1 MSSIVKVSK
10 EQPIPVHRSLRFK
23 FAVAVTFLTATLLLG
38 NAALL
43 IYNRINDLRQQIH
56 QSAINYALLTPDA
69 IIASYQK
76 YSNTEVNM
84 FREDVSS
91 LMRRDSNVE
100 RIMVFN
106 SDGGLLFDSADDALD
121 KDFKVTPKEVLSQSE
136 KAQMSNRFQLTS
148 QTIRNKRGEDAIELF
163 SPYFDSSGR
172 LAFVI
177 RYEVSLGILRDR
189 IRTAIVQTLS
199 FTMLSILLSVAFATF
214 FARRITKPLNLL
226 TVGASA
232 IALGDFDYKLK
243 IRTKDEL
250 EDLARNFNYMA
261 EKLKNNISDLEDSRA
276 KILESNLKLEQT
288 NYRLAKTN
296 ARLEKANDD
305 LKELDRMKN
314 EFLQTI
320 SHEVRTP
327 LAAIKGYTEYLHE
340 GTLGAIN
347 ESQKKALEVMQ
358 RNVERLSSYL
368 NTLLDFTSLESGE
381 IPVTKNPF
389 NIRTV
394 IEQSVLPHKPA
405 MDKKSI
411 KLSVEIDS
419 NVGYCIGD
427 RDRISQVL
435 DNLISNATKFTPAG
449 GSITIS
455 ATPVDGGKVEVAVRD
470 TGIGIKEQEI
480 PKIFDR
486 FYQADASTT
495 REYGGMGI
503 GLSFVKMILDAH
515 NASLKVESKE
525 GEGTAFRFLL
535 EESTATSTSEFQILP
550 VDKKKFFLVE
560 LIDDEPEINEMLKLS
575 LIKEG
580 YNVIDATNGEDGLE
594 IAIRHKPDII
604 FLDVR
609 LPDIN
614 GFEVLKKL
622 KENPQTE
629 TIPVIIMSILKD
641 TDKSLECGAVDHLV
655 KPIDLKQFKSKINRC
670 FQMGLH

>member
-1 MSSIVKVSK
+1 MPSIVKVSK
-10 EQPIPVHRSLRFK
+10 QHIPVHHSLRFK
-23 FAVAVTFLTATLLLG
+23 FAVAVTFLTSTLLLG
-38 NAALL
+38 NAAIL
-43 IYNRINDLRQQIH
+43 IHSRINEMRQQIQ

-76 YSNTEVNM
+76 YSNAEVNM

-91 LMRRDSNVE
+91 LMRRDNNVE
-100 RIMVFN
+100 RIMVFD
-106 SDGGLLFDSADDALD
+106 SEGGLLFDSGDDSLD
-121 KDFKVTPKEVLSQSE
+121 KDFKVKPKEILSQSQ
-136 KAQMSNRFQLTS
+136 KLQLSNRFQLTY
-148 QTIRNKRGEDAIELF
+148 QTIRNSRSEDIIELF
-163 SPYFDSSGR
+163 SPSFDSSGR

-177 RYEVSLGILRDR
+177 RYEVSLGIMRDR
-189 IRTAIVQTLS
+189 IRAAIVQTLS

-214 FARRITKPLNLL
+214 FARRITRPLNLL
-226 TVGASA
+226 TAGASA
-232 IALGDFDYKLK
+232 IALGDFDHKLD
-243 IRTKDEL
+243 IRTNDEL
-250 EDLARNFNYMA
+250 EDLARSFNYMA
-261 EKLKNNISDLEDSRA
+261 EKLKSNISDLEDSRA

-288 NYRLAKTN
+288 NYRLARTN
-296 ARLEKANDD
+296 TSLEKANED
-305 LKELDRMKN
+305 LKELDKMKN

-327 LAAIKGYTEYLHE
+327 LAAIKGYTEYLYE
-340 GTLGAIN
+340 GTLGVIN

-358 RNVERLSSYL
+358 RNVERLASYL

-381 IPVTKNPF
+381 IPITKNPF

-394 IEQSVLPHKPA
+394 IEQSVLPHKSA
-405 MDKKSI
+405 MEKKSI
-411 KLSVEIDS
+411 KLSVDID
-419 NVGYCIGD
+419 NKVGYCIGD
-427 RDRISQVL
+427 RDRILQVL
-435 DNLISNATKFTPAG
+435 DNLISNATKFTPNG

-455 ATPVDGGKVEVAVRD
+455 AAPVDKGRVEITVRD
-470 TGIGIKEQEI
+470 TGIGIKENEI
-480 PKIFDR
+480 SKIFDR

-495 REYGGMGI
+495 RQYGGMGI

-525 GEGTAFRFLL
+525 GEGTVFRFLL
-535 EESTATSTSEFQILP
+535 EASTSTSTAEFQILP

-580 YNVIDATNGEDGLE
+580 YNVIDATSGEDGLE
-594 IAIRHKPDII
+594 IAIRHRPDII

-641 TDKSLECGAVDHLV
+641 IDKSLEYGAVDHLV
-655 KPIDLKQFKSKINRC
+655 KPIDFKQFKSKINRC
-670 FQMGLH
+670 FQKGLH